1 MRKSIIVLTLVAIPI
16 TAFVW
21 SYAYMMAG
29 DCPGLDGGALNACV
43 SQKKTEFSNRTE
55 LTVKNVIRTFIQ
67 KGYNLTQNLKK
78 QSCFAISGNVERP

>member
-43 SQKKTEFSNRTE
+43 SQKN
-55 LTVKNVIRTFIQ
+55 NA
-67 KGYNLTQNLKK
+67 GYVALGVCTLIYGAA
-78 QSCFAISGNVERP
+78 AILLRRRGRP